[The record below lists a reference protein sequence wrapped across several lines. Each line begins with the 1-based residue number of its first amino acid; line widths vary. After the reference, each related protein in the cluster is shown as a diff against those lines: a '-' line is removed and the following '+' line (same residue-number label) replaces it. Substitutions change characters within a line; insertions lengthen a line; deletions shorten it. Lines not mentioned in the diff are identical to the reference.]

1 MRRADLRPLAG
12 ALRRALLALDAATG
26 GAPLN
31 LWLHTAPAELR
42 GAYHWHVELA
52 PRLSSIAGLELGAD
66 IAVVTVDPESAAAA
80 LRAAWPQG

>member
-12 ALRRALLALDAATG
+12 ALRRALIAVDAATG

-42 GAYHWHVELA
+42 GTFHWHVELA
-52 PRLSSIAGLELGAD
+52 PRLSGIAGLELGAD
-66 IAVVTVDPESAAAA
+66 IALVTVDPEAAAEA